1 MRVVQSVRE
10 LMRYF
15 EQGLILLDGEY
26 NRQSCESEL
35 ELVSVSL
42 FELKTVFGY
51 IVNGMVVSRR
61 IRLFWDDY
69 LVTEIE
75 YSIQEHNN
83 KIQK

>member
-1 MRVVQSVRE
+1 M
-10 LMRYF
+10 
-15 EQGLILLDGEY
+15 
-26 NRQSCESEL
+26 
-35 ELVSVSL
+35 SVSL

-75 YSIQEHNN
+75 YSI
-83 KIQK
+83 